1 MRLDKFICKSTEL
14 TRNEAKKL
22 LKSGDVRVNGDVAKN
37 AAMQVHENN
46 RVTIDDQV
54 LTARTSRYFMLHKVV
69 DSICSNVDEVYPSV
83 LHFIDVDK
91 AFDLHIAGRL
101 DADTTGLVLITDD
114 GRWSHNVI
122 SPKKDCQKTYRV
134 WLKNPIEDDK
144 AAALIELFSQGIQL
158 QGESTL
164 TRPALLK
171 LIYSS
176 KNDNHTSHHHGKV
189 SKADAEDKGYDNN
202 TGDSDISKNQ
212 TNEVLLTI
220 TEGKYHQV
228 KRMFTAVGNR
238 VVGLHREKIGG
249 VELGDLAPGEW
260 RALTA
265 EEIALFA

>member
-22 LKSGDVRVNGDVAKN
+22 LKSGEVRVNGDVAKN

-46 RVTIDDQV
+46 TITIDGQV

-83 LHFIDVDK
+83 LNFLEVDK

-122 SPKKDCQKTYRV
+122 SPKKECQKTYRV
-134 WLKNPIEDDK
+134 WLRDIIPDEKVKGLVAKFE
-144 AAALIELFSQGIQL
+144 QGLQL
-158 QGESTL
+158 QGEDSL
-164 TRPALLK
+164 TRPAILSLV
-171 LIYSS
+171 
-176 KNDNHTSHHHGKV
+176 T
-189 SKADAEDKGYDNN
+189 NN
-202 TGDSDISKNQ
+202 
-212 TNEVLLTI
+212 EALLTI

-228 KRMFTAVGNR
+228 KRMFAAVGNK
-238 VVGLHREKIGG
+238 VVGLHREQIGAIK
-249 VELGDLAPGEW
+249 LGDLAPGQW
-260 RALTA
+260 RSLT
-265 EEIALFA
+265 EEEVALFV

>member
-22 LKSGDVRVNGDVAKN
+22 LKSGEVRVNGEVAKN

-46 RVTIDDQV
+46 SITVDGQA
-54 LTARTSRYFMLHKVV
+54 LTARTSRYYMLHKVA
-69 DSICSNVDEVYPSV
+69 DSICSNVDEIYPSV

-122 SPKKDCQKTYRV
+122 SPKKECQKTYRV
-134 WLKNPIEDDK
+134 WLRDAISIEK
-144 AAALIELFSQGIQL
+144 SAALIDQFTQGLQL
-158 QGESTL
+158 QGESSL
-164 TRPALLK
+164 TRPAILSLV
-171 LIYSS
+171 
-176 KNDNHTSHHHGKV
+176 DNSLVDKSHGD
-189 SKADAEDKGYDNN
+189 DA
-202 TGDSDISKNQ
+202 

-228 KRMFTAVGNR
+228 KRMFAAVGNR
-238 VVGLHREKIGG
+238 VVGLHREQIGG
-249 VELGDLAPGEW
+249 IKLEDLAPGEW
-260 RALTA
+260 RELTS

>member
-22 LKSGDVRVNGDVAKN
+22 LKSGEVRVNGEVAKN

-46 RVTIDDQV
+46 TITADGKT
-54 LTARTSRYFMLHKVV
+54 LTARSSRYFMLHKLA

-83 LHFIDVDK
+83 LNFIEVDK

-134 WLKNPIEDDK
+134 WLRDIISEED
-144 AAALIELFSQGIQL
+144 AVELIEIFKQGIQL
-158 QGESTL
+158 QGESSL
-164 TRPALLK
+164 TRPAILERV
-171 LIYSS
+171 ID
-176 KNDNHTSHHHGKV
+176 NDI
-189 SKADAEDKGYDNN
+189 E
-202 TGDSDISKNQ
+202 
-212 TNEVLLTI
+212 NEVLLTI

-228 KRMFTAVGNR
+228 KRMFAAVGNR
-238 VVGLHREKIGG
+238 VIGLHREQIGAI
-249 VELGDLAPGEW
+249 ELGDLAPGEW
-260 RALTA
+260 RSLT
-265 EEIALFA
+265 EVEVALFV